1 MKTVNKK
8 TTQLKLNF
16 ENEAFSNTFLIKQ
29 NVNTKSTNIE
39 KNTARIINFNER
51 QTEIR
56 NNKDNDIISY
66 IIENSKR
73 F

>member
-16 ENEAFSNTFLIKQ
+16 ENEAFSNTFFIKQ
-29 NVNTKSTNIE
+29 NVNTKSTIIE
-39 KNTARIINFNER
+39 KNTARIINFNEH
-51 QTEIR
+51 QAEIR